1 MATTAVWLK
10 LIVPLFER
18 LPPMDRVCVAAATPA
33 WKVPPRLTVALPPSV
48 NDRAVA
54 GSYCNVPP
62 LLTVRLRAT
71 AAVSMVTIEA
81 VAMTASSAAV
91 GTWPHDQ
98 VPGLLQLPVANEV
111 QVTLGY
117 FGGAGGIGAHSSAL
131 CIANPACPPQAS
143 RRPAPPRCNHGPV
156 CP

>member
-1 MATTAVWLK
+1 
-10 LIVPLFER
+10 
-18 LPPMDRVCVAAATPA
+18 MDRGCVAGATPGG
-33 WKVPPRLTVALPPSV
+33 KVPPRLTVALPPSV

-98 VPGLLQLPVANEV
+98 GPGLLPLPVANEG
-111 QVTLGY
+111 QVTLGN
-117 FGGAGGIGAHSSAL
+117 FGRAGGLGAPST
-131 CIANPACPPQAS
+131 
-143 RRPAPPRCNHGPV
+143 APCTPN
-156 CP
+156 